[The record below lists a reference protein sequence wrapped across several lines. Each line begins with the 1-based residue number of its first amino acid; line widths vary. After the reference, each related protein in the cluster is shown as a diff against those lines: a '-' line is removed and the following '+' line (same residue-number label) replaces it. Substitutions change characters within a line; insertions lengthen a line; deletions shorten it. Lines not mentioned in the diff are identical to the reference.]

1 MRGGTVS
8 DDESVPK
15 RMGAYPP
22 EYYAPS
28 SDFEDADPPDLP
40 QRTRTVAHDAKE
52 EQERAHAVTFL
63 DSILAHLKANY
74 GIPDT
79 ASNRENV
86 RRHFKLNI

>member
-1 MRGGTVS
+1 
-8 DDESVPK
+8 
-15 RMGAYPP
+15 MGAYAP

-28 SDFEDADPPDLP
+28 NDSEDAYIPDLP
-40 QRTRTVAHDAKE
+40 QRTQTVAHDVTE
-52 EQERAHAVTFL
+52 EQERAHALTFL